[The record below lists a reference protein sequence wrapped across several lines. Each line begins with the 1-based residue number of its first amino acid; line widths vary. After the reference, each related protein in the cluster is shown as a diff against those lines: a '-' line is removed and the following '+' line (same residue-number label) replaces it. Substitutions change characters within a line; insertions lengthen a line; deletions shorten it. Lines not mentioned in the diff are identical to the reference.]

1 MGCVSSKQ
9 GKYTA
14 PSGGGCAE
22 PSNGRKPAEHNDVA
36 ELTAEP
42 IAMVTDGEYYDVI
55 IYIYV
60 TNGCF
65 LCIHEGRWLCDVSP
79 VRGGDRL
86 FLQ

>member
-14 PSGGGCAE
+14 PSGDGCAE
-22 PSNGRKPAEHNDVA
+22 PSNGRKPAEHNDAA

-42 IAMVTDGEYYDVI
+42 IAMVTYGEYYDVTI
-55 IYIYV
+55 QIYV

-65 LCIHEGRWLCDVSP
+65 WSIY
-79 VRGGDRL
+79 
-86 FLQ
+86 